1 MRKSFSK
8 CINIISILLVLL
20 IQSCK
25 KDKSNSLEGMGWV
38 ETKTFLQ
45 GAKANDQYAML
56 REKPAHQVKV
66 DGFFIDITEVTNK
79 QFKAFVNATGYLTIA
94 ERKIDWEEMKTQLP
108 KGTPKPHDSLLQ
120 PGSLIFNE
128 NANTVV
134 NMKNYSQWWTWKIGA
149 NWKHPQGPE
158 SSIEGQD
165 NYPVVHIAYQDAL
178 AYCQ

>member
-1 MRKSFSK
+1 M
-8 CINIISILLVLL
+8 
-20 IQSCK
+20 
-25 KDKSNSLEGMGWV
+25 
-38 ETKTFLQ
+38 
-45 GAKANDQYAML
+45 
-56 REKPAHQVKV
+56 
-66 DGFFIDITEVTNK
+66 
-79 QFKAFVNATGYLTIA
+79 
-94 ERKIDWEEMKTQLP
+94 
-108 KGTPKPHDSLLQ
+108 Q

>member
-108 KGTPKPHDSLLQ
+108 KGSP
-120 PGSLIFNE
+120 
-128 NANTVV
+128 
-134 NMKNYSQWWTWKIGA
+134 
-149 NWKHPQGPE
+149 
-158 SSIEGQD
+158 
-165 NYPVVHIAYQDAL
+165 
-178 AYCQ
+178 